1 MNETKLKRPPAARPA
16 EAIVFCDFDGTISLA
31 DVTDTI
37 LARFADPSWQE
48 IERLW
53 RDGAIGSQECLARQ
67 LALVR
72 ATKEQLHS
80 LIDEAP
86 VDPGFAGF
94 VRYVRKRRVP
104 FAVTS
109 DGLDIVIRRVLA
121 RSGFHAGPR
130 NGIHFFSASARW
142 RKGRLTVSFPHAAAS
157 CTHGCAT
164 CKPAI
169 LESQRGGHW
178 PLIYVGDGLS
188 DRHAVK
194 HADFVFA
201 RQPLLGLCRESG
213 IPCRPLETFADVTRA
228 LSAWLG
234 EVADAG
240 EARRQIMASAV

>member
-1 MNETKLKRPPAARPA
+1 MNETTVSPFRAGTPADP
-16 EAIVFCDFDGTISLA
+16 IVFCDFDGTITLA
-31 DVTDTI
+31 DVTDSI
-37 LARFADPSWQE
+37 LARLADPSWRE

-53 RDGAIGSQECLARQ
+53 RDGEIGSQECLARQ

-72 ATKEQLHS
+72 ATKNELNS
-80 LIDEAP
+80 LIDEVP

-94 VRYVRKRRVP
+94 VRFVRKHRVP

-109 DGLDIVIRRVLA
+109 DGLDIVIRRVLT

-130 NGIHFFSASARW
+130 NGIHFFSTSARW
-142 RKGRLTVSFPHAAAS
+142 QKGRLAVSFPHAAAS

-164 CKPAI
+164 CKPAM

-188 DRHAVK
+188 DRHAIK

-213 IPCRPLETFADVTRA
+213 IPCSPLETFADVTRA
-228 LSAWLG
+228 LAVLLG
-234 EVADAG
+234 ESAEAG
-240 EARRQIMASAV
+240 EAGRQTVASTV

>member
-1 MNETKLKRPPAARPA
+1 MNRTRPNRLPPARPA
-16 EAIVFCDFDGTISLA
+16 DPIVFCDFDGTISLA

-37 LARFADPSWQE
+37 LARFADPSWRE
-48 IERLW
+48 IESLW
-53 RDGAIGSQECLARQ
+53 RDGVIGSQECLARQ

-72 ATKEQLHS
+72 ATKEELNS

-121 RSGFHAGPR
+121 RSGFHSGPR

-142 RKGRLTVSFPHAAAS
+142 RRGRLTVSFPHAAAS

-169 LESQRGGHW
+169 LEGQRGDHW
-178 PLIYVGDGLS
+178 PVIYVGDGFS

-194 HADFVFA
+194 QADFVFA
-201 RQPLLGLCRESG
+201 RQPLLDLCRESG
-213 IPCRPLETFADVTRA
+213 IPSSPLETFADVTRA
-228 LSAWLG
+228 LAGWLG
-234 EVADAG
+234 EAADKA
-240 EARRQIMASAV
+240 EVRSRTVASAV